1 MKYHVTIKITCLDVI
16 QLKKFIRF
24 EIITKDRIGITVE
37 ILEKIYKQNINLIS
51 LEVFLEKVCIK
62 IESINNKEKNILQK
76 SLFEIKD
83 VISIDNMELLYY
95 EQNEK
100 RLLAVIDSVD
110 EGIIVTDKKFD
121 INIFNNYCEDLF
133 RCKKEDVIGTDIRQL
148 INEDAP
154 VVNLINKG
162 IEYDNLKCNLKTKQ
176 GWINY
181 ITTGRAI
188 KNDNNETI
196 GSVASIKDLNKAIK
210 LINIIS
216 NIKDGA
222 FKDIIGNSSELEKV
236 KKLVST
242 VARSNSTVM
251 LRGASGTGKELF
263 AKAIHTLSDR
273 KNEKFVTINCAA
285 LPEGLLESEL
295 FGYEKGS
302 FTGAMQ
308 NGKEGLFKEANCGTI
323 FLDEVG
329 ELPMFLQA
337 KLLRVLQEGT
347 IRKIGSTKEEKIDV
361 RIIAATN
368 RNLEEMIINNH
379 FREDLYYRLNVIPI
393 YIPTLKERLDDIP
406 ILVNFFIERLNKK
419 LNKVVKK
426 ADLPFINK
434 LMEYEWPGNIRELQ
448 NIIERAMNLCE
459 GDCLTTSVLLTDFR
473 YNPSNVR
480 TPLIKANPER
490 ELKLERQLKL
500 KEIVEQC
507 ERSVILEV
515 LKTNKSYRKTAKVL
529 GVSHTTI
536 MNKIKKYNL

>member
-1 MKYHVTIKITCLDVI
+1 MI

-62 IESINNKEKNILQK
+62 IQSINNEEKNILQK

-110 EGIIVTDKKFD
+110 EGIIVTDKKFN

-133 RCKKEDVIGTDIRQL
+133 RCKKEDVIGTDIRKL

-251 LRGASGTGKELF
+251 LRGSSGTGKELF

-347 IRKIGSTKEEKIDV
+347 IRKIGSIKEEKIDV

-368 RNLEEMIINNH
+368 RNLEEMIINNL

-406 ILVNFFIERLNKK
+406 ILVNFFIDKLNKK

-426 ADLPFINK
+426 TDLPFINK

-448 NIIERAMNLCE
+448 NVIERAMNLCE
-459 GDCLTTSVLLTDFR
+459 GDCLTTSVLLIDFR
-473 YNPSNVR
+473 YNVSNVR
-480 TPLIKANPER
+480 VPLIKAEPER
-490 ELKLERQLKL
+490 DLKL
-500 KEIVEQC
+500 KEIVEEC
-507 ERSVILEV
+507 EREAILKV
-515 LKTNKSYRKTAKVL
+515 LKTSKSYRKAAKVL
-529 GVSHTTI
+529 DVSHTTI
-536 MNKIKKYNL
+536 INKVKKYNL